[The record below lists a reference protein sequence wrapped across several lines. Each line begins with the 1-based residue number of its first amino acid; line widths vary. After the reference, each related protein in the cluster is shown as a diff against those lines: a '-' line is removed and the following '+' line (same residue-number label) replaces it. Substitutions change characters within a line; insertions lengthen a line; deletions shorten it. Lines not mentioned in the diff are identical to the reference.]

1 MFINSDAFLGAAL
14 FSILVWV
21 QIGYTYETANS
32 LLPPL
37 GDVNQVYC
45 LEYTAFCSLGAQ
57 KVSKQLFNENI
68 SHRAHRGRDEIGE
81 IGRQSSALSAG
92 RYSATLYVM
101 VNIVK
106 GGGRAHPTLTSL
118 S

>member
-1 MFINSDAFLGAAL
+1 MFINSDAFLGQAL

-21 QIGYTYETANS
+21 QTGYTYETANS
-32 LLPPL
+32 FLPPL

-45 LEYTAFCSLGAQ
+45 LEYAAFCSLGAQ
-57 KVSKQLFNENI
+57 EVSKQLFKESV
-68 SHRAHRGRDEIGE
+68 SHTAHRGRDEIG
-81 IGRQSSALSAG
+81 RVYLPSQLNCTV
-92 RYSATLYVM
+92 YTATLYVM

-118 S
+118 G